1 MIYFARFVSLIGCA
15 VMVIGLATIAVMA
28 LLEAKGWI
36 PVLLQEQWVLV
47 MSATGLGAGV
57 LMIGQT
63 CGNDLFKVRGKDSI
77 FALRNGVGDRNSFG
91 GLYAGG
97 GSGGDDG
104 CSD

>member
-1 MIYFARFVSLIGCA
+1 MIYFARIASLIGCA
-15 VMVIGLATIAVMA
+15 VMVIGIATIAVMA

-36 PVLLQEQWVLV
+36 PAHLQEQWVLV
-47 MSATGLGAGV
+47 MSGTGLGAVV

-77 FALRNGVGDRNSFG
+77 FALRNRPGDRNSFG
-91 GLYAGG
+91 GLHAGG
-97 GSGGDDG
+97 GSGGDGG

>member
-36 PVLLQEQWVLV
+36 PVQLQEQWVLV
-47 MSATGLGAGV
+47 MSAKGLGAGV

-77 FALRNGVGDRNSFG
+77 VALRNGVGDRNSFG
-91 GLYAGG
+91 GLYACGD
-97 GSGGDDG
+97 SGGDDG
-104 CSD
+104 FSD

>member
-15 VMVIGLATIAVMA
+15 VLVIGIATLALMA
-28 LLEAKGWI
+28 LLEGKGWI
-36 PVLLQEQWVLV
+36 TAELQEQWLLVIFTTCSGVVL
-47 MSATGLGAGV
+47 

-77 FALRNGVGDRNSFG
+77 FSLRDRPGDRNSFG
-91 GLYAGG
+91 GTY
-97 GSGGDDG
+97 SGGDFGGDGG